1 MMEDDRFLSSMESE
15 DEEKWLP
22 MQVLLCLQNVTTLN
36 EETQIEALRVSA
48 LPLWLCLTTTVY
60 STSVYSLRYT
70 FYPSEYTQYY
80 TRVVHVLYTVED
92 EA

>member
-15 DEEKWLP
+15 DEEKLLP
-22 MQVLLCLQNVTTLN
+22 MQVLSCLQNVTTLN

-48 LPLWLCLTTTVY
+48 LPLWPGLITTVY
-60 STSVYSLRYT
+60 STSVYSLRYI

-80 TRVVHVLYTVED
+80 TRVVHV
-92 EA
+92 